1 MRECS
6 MYVCVPFII
15 GESDRVLTAVAEKCS
30 VSVRVLS
37 RDHTGQS
44 DHNALQLQSIQGESV
59 REREGKTEEM
69 VPDGPR
75 GSRVDFH

>member
-1 MRECS
+1 

-30 VSVRVLS
+30 VSIRVLS

-75 GSRVDFH
+75 GRRVDFH

>member
-6 MYVCVPFII
+6 MYVCVCVPFII

-44 DHNALQLQSIQGESV
+44 DHNALQLQSIQGVSV

-69 VPDGPR
+69 VPEEAE
-75 GSRVDFH
+75 